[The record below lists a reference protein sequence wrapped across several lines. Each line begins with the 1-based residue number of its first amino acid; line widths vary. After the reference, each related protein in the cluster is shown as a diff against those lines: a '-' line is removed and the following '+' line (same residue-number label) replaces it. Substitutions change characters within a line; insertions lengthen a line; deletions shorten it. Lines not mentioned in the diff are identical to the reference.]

1 MGYWGLS
8 RAAAAL
14 GGLVIFLG
22 IVIIGIF
29 VLARLHMVDL
39 TLFSNTG
46 SRMLFLWM
54 LLAIGLLDLVSGV
67 ILAYGRR

>member
-1 MGYWGLS
+1 MGYWRLS

>member
-1 MGYWGLS
+1 MGYWRLS
-8 RAAAAL
+8 RVAAAL